1 MEKNEKIDQCKYWL
15 LDGML
20 NRSIF
25 TGCILPDSQDSV
37 DIPPFISIFSNE
49 EVKISLIELLD
60 SGYLLASNL
69 LGMKRK
75 FIPTRSRIE
84 LATTTKSDE
93 NDFNG
98 FYIFLSK
105 KGGRKWES
113 LSNPKWNIFT
123 KVLYQIEPEE
133 SSGIYEVVIV
143 GKQLS
148 WLKKRVSNL
157 FGDPSL
163 HIYDNRYPKMIGS
176 QMLTTVPY
184 KPVYWKNLRGC
195 YYISIKFS
203 LVEKENIDRDMF
215 HFHKTNMINVERTS
229 LENYWYIHPYDEF
242 HTQAQHK
249 LKNMDC

>member
-25 TGCILPDSQDSV
+25 TQQIFPDIQDSV
-37 DIPPFISIFSNE
+37 DIPPFISIFSDE
-49 EVKISLIELLD
+49 EVKISLIELFD

-69 LGMKRK
+69 RGMKRK
-75 FIPTRSRIE
+75 FIPTKSRIE
-84 LATTTKSDE
+84 LAIATKNDG

-113 LSNPKWNIFT
+113 LSKPKWNIYT
-123 KVLYQIEPEE
+123 TILYQIYPKED
-133 SSGIYEVVIV
+133 SGIYEAIIL

-163 HIYDNRYPKMIGS
+163 HIYDNRYPKMIES

-184 KPVYWKNLRGC
+184 KPIYWKNLGGC
-195 YYISIKFS
+195 YYINIKFS
-203 LVEKENIDRDMF
+203 LVEKENIDRDEF
-215 HFHKTNMINVERTS
+215 HFYKTNMINVERTC
-229 LENYWYIHPYDEF
+229 LGNYWYTHPYDEF
-242 HTQAQHK
+242 HAHAQHK
-249 LKNMDC
+249 LKDMGY